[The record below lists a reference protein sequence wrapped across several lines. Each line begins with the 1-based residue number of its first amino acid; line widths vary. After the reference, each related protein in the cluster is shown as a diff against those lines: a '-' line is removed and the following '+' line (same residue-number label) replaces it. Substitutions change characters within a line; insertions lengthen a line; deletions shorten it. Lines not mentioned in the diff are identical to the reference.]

1 MSDAAEAEPAD
12 ALDEPDEEE
21 SAGPPSRGRDLLG
34 ASTAKI
40 RTKLDELFSSVAR
53 GFEDQSDRA
62 DAIDDYWD
70 CFNCVSN
77 GNQYY
82 KGIAQIYF
90 PIIHDAVVAL
100 VTRYVNQMCPAF
112 GRYIEAIT
120 TDGTTPTGIIALLE
134 HYLRTKMFETQ
145 VLKPLLRNGDIEGQ
159 YNLLVDWG
167 EVRRLIVSR
176 ETHGPRIKDETGEE
190 VEAPGDD
197 IDDVRED
204 EVIEGSPSFE
214 VLHDSDVLV
223 QPATADSIEEAL
235 QSGGSVTIVRRWSKA
250 AIDKAVDDGLI
261 RAAEGKILKASM
273 DKVRDGASGKDLEKS
288 LAEHVGIKKK
298 GGEATIWMTWTMLP
312 LDEEGKYSEKGEP
325 RLCRIF
331 FGPNRAQLGAK
342 RNPFWNDRCNLLS
355 CPVEKMA
362 GVFKGK
368 SLISYVDSLQYEA
381 NDAVN
386 EGADAATLSAAPI
399 VTRDTS
405 KYNGPLV
412 YNVGAV
418 WDIPPDAVKL
428 LTFPDLTPRA
438 QTRVQMALQAIF
450 QSLGVNPSM
459 LPQQTRQGKPN
470 QAQVAQEQQVDL
482 LTTAQGVKVPVEG
495 ILTPTL
501 AWCVDL
507 DYQFRDKE
515 TTVRAF
521 GDMGIQAE
529 MQKVAPIQN
538 RHGFLFLWRGG
549 EQVKQAAMMQQ
560 QGTAWLNVL
569 KGMRQELAAEGYQ
582 IHLGPLIEAGTQNI
596 YGAPL
601 GSRVLIDQRHQL
613 TRPPDLENEMM
624 AEGFTVDPHPLDN
637 DVEHLKSHMQA
648 LQQTGDPH
656 GTIRVH
662 IQATQQ
668 AMQMKQQASMQR
680 ALAQQGMKPPERKAG
695 ALRVVA
701 RCAPQ
706 PGATPGPRRMRRIAR
721 RARFTPTARS
731 CGDSWGLSRC
741 RGECDEVDAGPNRR
755 RASRASHT
763 RGPRNW
769 GFASAYRLGQS
780 ELWPLNGIFMGII

>member
-1 MSDAAEAEPAD
+1 MSDAAELDPAEDEAV
-12 ALDEPDEEE
+12 EPDEEE
-21 SAGPPSRGRDLLG
+21 NSGPPSRDRDLLG
-34 ASTAKI
+34 ASTSKI
-40 RTKLDELFSSVAR
+40 RTKLDELFSAVAR
-53 GFEDQSDRA
+53 GFEDQSERA

-70 CFNCVSN
+70 CFNCVIN

-82 KGIAQIYF
+82 NGIAQIYF
-90 PIIHDAVVAL
+90 PIIHDAVVA
-100 VTRYVNQMCPAF
+100 RSIRFGNQMCPDV
-112 GRYIEAIT
+112 GRYIEAVT
-120 TDGTTPTGIIALLE
+120 TDGTTPTAIIALLE

-176 ETHGPRIKDETGEE
+176 ETHGPRVKDESGEE

-197 IDDVRED
+197 IEDVRED
-204 EVIEGSPSFE
+204 EVIEGSPTFE
-214 VLHDSDVLV
+214 VVHDSDVLV

-459 LPQQTRQGKPN
+459 LPQQTRSGKPN
-470 QAQVAQEQQVDL
+470 QAMVAQEQQVDL
-482 LTTAQGVKVPVEG
+482 LTTAEAVKVPVEA
-495 ILTPTL
+495 ILTPML
-501 AWCVDL
+501 GWCVDL

-560 QGTAWLNVL
+560 QGSQLLNIAMQP
-569 KGMRQELAAEGYQ
+569 GAREALAAEGYQ
-582 IHLGPLIEAGTQNI
+582 LHIAAAFEAQFQNVF
-596 YGAPL
+596 GAPL
-601 GSRVLIDQRHQL
+601 GSRILIDQRHQL
-613 TRPPDLENEMM
+613 TRPPDLEDQMM

-680 ALAQQGMKPPERKAG
+680 ALAQQGMKPPGQPGAPGGGGAG
-695 ALRVVA
+695 
-701 RCAPQ
+701 APQ
-706 PGATPGPRRMRRIAR
+706 PGATPGAPHAPHRPPGAVHPDRAAHSGIVQMPRRM
-721 RARFTPTARS
+721 
-731 CGDSWGLSRC
+731 
-741 RGECDEVDAGPNRR
+741 
-755 RASRASHT
+755 
-763 RGPRNW
+763 
-769 GFASAYRLGQS
+769 
-780 ELWPLNGIFMGII
+780 